1 MENSQTIIFFDGLCH
16 LCNYFVDL
24 LIRKDSLRQLRFAP
38 LQGSTAEKYLSLQD
52 RTDLV
57 SVILLH
63 QGKLYYQSEA
73 VILALLQLQ
82 GLFQLAKIFNLLPKP
97 VLDFFYLK
105 IAKYRKALFGAR
117 LTCRIPTPQE
127 REFLLP

>member
-24 LIRKDSLRQLRFAP
+24 LIQKDSSRRLRFAP
-38 LQGSTAEKYLSLQD
+38 LQGKTAEKYLSLQD

-57 SVILLH
+57 SVVVLH
-63 QGKLYYQSEA
+63 QGKLYYQSQA
-73 VILALLQLQ
+73 VILALLQLG
-82 GLFQLAKIFNLLPKP
+82 GLFKLVSLLNLLPKAF
-97 VLDFFYLK
+97 LDFFYLR
-105 IAKYRKALFGAR
+105 IAQYRKAIFGAR
-117 LTCRIPTPQE
+117 LTCRIPTLEE